1 MVTQKTVHGID
12 ALKRKDASVIK
23 HGQGPAVPNEQWE
36 MNINATPAGADRP
49 SCDNWLPRAGKDRPT
64 PHKKI
69 NECDH

>member
-1 MVTQKTVHGID
+1 MVKQKTVHDGN
-12 ALKRKDASVIK
+12 KRKDASVTM
-23 HGQGPAVPNEQWE
+23 HGYAQLAPNQQWE
-36 MNINATPAGADRP
+36 VNLNATPAGADRP